1 MKAVEDAESKYDLC
15 SLRVC
20 QSAGEPLPGSTR
32 DEWKKRF
39 KVDLI
44 DSLGSGEM
52 FYMTSQEEWAPD
64 GKSGSVGKPMTG
76 VQVKIVD
83 KSFNEVPRG
92 RVGEMLVKG
101 PHAQEYWRRPDAQT
115 RAVHN
120 GWNRVGLI
128 ASMDEDGY
136 VWLKGRADDLIVS
149 SGYKIPGG
157 EVETALMGH
166 PAVIEAAVIASPD
179 PDGGSVVKAFV
190 VLKEGCK
197 PSNELKKELQDFVK
211 SKIEPY
217 KYPRKIE
224 FMDAEKLPRTSTGKI
239 QRFVLR
245 EVEEK
250 LYGEKG

>member
-1 MKAVEDAESKYDLC
+1 MKAVEDTESKYDLC

-64 GKSGSVGKPMTG
+64 GKSCSVGKPMTG

-157 EVETALMGH
+157 EVKTALMGH

-179 PDGGSVVKAFV
+179 PDRGSVVKAFV

-197 PSNELKKELQDFVK
+197 PSNELKKEQT
-211 SKIEPY
+211 
-217 KYPRKIE
+217 R
-224 FMDAEKLPRTSTGKI
+224 
-239 QRFVLR
+239 
-245 EVEEK
+245 
-250 LYGEKG
+250 YG